1 MSMMLESHEK
11 QWTDQPDCVLG
22 CVIFLHIYVGDRG
35 VEVRKD
41 ENNDCWY
48 ITVGNLFGSQT
59 LRAANCEAVLRVV
72 HWVGNKRLHSKAPV
86 EVPSGCELVS
96 P

>member
-1 MSMMLESHEK
+1 MSMRLESHEK

-22 CVIFLHIYVGDRG
+22 CVIYLNIYVGDRG

-48 ITVGNLFGSQT
+48 LTAGNLFGSQT
-59 LRAANCEAVLRVV
+59 LRAANCETVLRAV
-72 HWVGNKRLHSKAPV
+72 HWIGNKRVRDKTV
-86 EVPSGCELVS
+86 WGVPAGCELVS